1 LLADSESTI
10 VVNGDKHLAGRLC
23 SVVAKMLLNGNRI
36 ALVNTEKILMSGSRA
51 NILKENELRLEIT
64 SRVHP
69 KHGPFH
75 PRRPD
80 TYIEKMVRGMLP
92 YKKSKGNAA
101 KKRLRVYISVPEKYQ
116 KAEHKTIETALAPRS
131 LSYYTTI
138 GELCSSMGWR
148 KLE

>member
-1 LLADSESTI
+1 MPESESTLI
-10 VVNGDKHLAGRLC
+10 INGDKHLAGRLC
-23 SVVAKMLLNGNRI
+23 SNIAKTLLNGNRVI
-36 ALVNTEKILMSGSRA
+36 LVNAEKILMSGSTRS
-51 NILKENELRLEIT
+51 ILKENELRFEIT

-92 YKKSKGNAA
+92 YKKPKGNAA
-101 KKRLRVYISVPEKYQ
+101 KKLLRVYISVPEKYQ
-116 KAEHKTIETALAPRS
+116 KAEQKTIETALAPRS

-138 GELCSSMGWR
+138 GELCASMGWR

>member
-1 LLADSESTI
+1 
-10 VVNGDKHLAGRLC
+10 
-23 SVVAKMLLNGNRI
+23 
-36 ALVNTEKILMSGSRA
+36 MSGSRA

-92 YKKSKGNAA
+92 YKKPKGNAA
-101 KKRLRVYISVPEKYQ
+101 KKRLRVYISIPEKYQ
-116 KAEHKTIETALAPRS
+116 KAEHKTIETALAPKS

>member
-1 LLADSESTI
+1 MLANSESTI
-10 VVNGDKHLAGRLC
+10 VINGDKHLAGRLC
-23 SVVAKMLLNGNRI
+23 SVVAKMLLNGNRVV
-36 ALVNTEKILMSGSRA
+36 LVNAEKILISGSRA

-80 TYIEKMVRGMLP
+80 TYIE
-92 YKKSKGNAA
+92 GNAA
-101 KKRLRVYISVPEKYQ
+101 KKLLRVYISVPEKYQ
-116 KAEHKTIETALAPRS
+116 KAEQKTIETALAPRS

>member
-1 LLADSESTI
+1 MLADSEST
-10 VVNGDKHLAGRLC
+10 VVINGDKHLAGRLC
-23 SVVAKMLLNGNRI
+23 SVVAKMLLNGNRVVLI
-36 ALVNTEKILMSGSRA
+36 NAEKILISGSRA

-80 TYIEKMVRGMLP
+80 TYMEKMVRGMLP
-92 YKKSKGNAA
+92 YKKPKGNAA
-101 KKRLRVYISVPEKYQ
+101 KKLLRVYISVPEKYQ
-116 KAEHKTIETALAPRS
+116 KTEHKTIDTALARRS

-148 KLE
+148 KVE